1 MLSLGGIL
9 LGLINIAIAV
19 AILLLIG
26 AIVLWVLQWIFQ
38 VAVPWNVQ
46 RLYIGVVA
54 LIALYMLVELLLG
67 VPIHL
72 FVGRPIT

>member
-9 LGLINIAIAV
+9 LGLIDIAIAV